1 LGNKNNSDYPHYGS
15 THKEALKMKKT
26 HYLLTKAGPRL
37 LDLMVDTAQIDIL
50 VTAPGMLFQRLE
62 LVTNLGLLEGCD
74 AGFYHELAKDL
85 DATVFCGHQA
95 PIAVDITVN
104 AHRVGAE
111 LSIEL
116 GEPSMY
122 QSLLRLR
129 THSGKT
135 FKEVISASRATLTG
149 HTMMAG
155 FYVVRATGNHEHH
168 KSSRKHIHNHA
179 DMQHTSHK

>member
-1 LGNKNNSDYPHYGS
+1 MEKI
-15 THKEALKMKKT
+15 

-50 VTAPGMLFQRLE
+50 VTAPGMLFERLE
-62 LVTNLGLLEGCD
+62 LVTNLGMLEGCD
-74 AGFYHELAKDL
+74 AGFYYELAKDL
-85 DATVFCGHQA
+85 EATVFCAHKA
-95 PIAVDITVN
+95 PVQVEIAVD
-104 AHRVGAE
+104 AHRLGAE

-129 THSGKT
+129 TQSGKT
-135 FKEVISASRATLTG
+135 FREVITASRAVINNE
-149 HTMMAG
+149 TMMAG

-168 KSSRKHIHNHA
+168 KSASKHIRNHA
-179 DMQHTSHK
+179 KHAKMDHSSHK

>member
-1 LGNKNNSDYPHYGS
+1 MEKI
-15 THKEALKMKKT
+15 

-50 VTAPGMLFQRLE
+50 ITAPGMLFQRLE

-85 DATVFCGHQA
+85 EATVFCSHQA
-95 PIAVDITVN
+95 PLSVDIAVD
-104 AHRVGAE
+104 AHRIGAE
-111 LSIEL
+111 LTIGL
-116 GEPSMY
+116 GESSMY

-135 FKEVISASRATLTG
+135 FKEVITASRAMLTD
-149 HTMMAG
+149 HAMMAG

-168 KSSRKHIHNHA
+168 KSSRKHIRAHADMNHA